1 MRHHQA
7 RLGQPFVPI
16 QNQIEIQRSR
26 GPWGRPPAP
35 ILTLDFQQPVEQRP
49 RRQARVADDDPIQVA
64 GLIADADRS
73 GVEPGGATEVGK
85 QAGQSVDR
93 EGEMRFAI
101 AEIAPECDRDRGA
114 RRYCPVQRA
123 PMTMPL

>member
-26 GPWGRPPAP
+26 GPGRRAPPP
-35 ILTLDFQQPVEQRP
+35 ILTLDLQQPVQQRS
-49 RRQARVADDDPIQVA
+49 RRQAGVADHDPIQVA

-73 GVEPGGATEVGK
+73 SVEPAGATKVGK

-93 EGEMRFAI
+93 KGEMCFAI
-101 AEIAPECDRDRGA
+101 AEIAPEGDRNRGA
-114 RRYCPVQRA
+114 RRY
-123 PMTMPL
+123 